1 VALRILLAKNRFWV
15 RGFLIT
21 TGVAAVCQL
30 LARPIPASES
40 HFPCSRRECRAGSR
54 RAAADQD

>member
-1 VALRILLAKNRFWV
+1 VALRILLAKNRFPV

-40 HFPCSRRECRAGSR
+40 HFPVFAP
-54 RAAADQD
+54 

>member
-1 VALRILLAKNRFWV
+1 VALRILLAKNRFRV
-15 RGFLIT
+15 RGFLTT

-40 HFPCSRRECRAGSR
+40 HFPVFAP
-54 RAAADQD
+54 